1 MQDNKY
7 RITLFNSRWKQEMI
21 TFDLPVLPNVGD
33 ILQLSEESDLFLVK
47 ERALN
52 IYNDNGFQNVV
63 LFGEMENDHFQTQ
76 RSWDRFL
83 ETLKNEHSKRIED

>member
-7 RITLFNSRWKQEMI
+7 RITLYNSRWNEEMI

-33 ILQLSEESDLFLVK
+33 ILQLAEETDLFLVK

-63 LFGEMENDHFQTQ
+63 LFGEMEKDHFQTQ

-83 ETLKNEHSKRIED
+83 ETLKNEHSKRIKD